1 MNIHDIQRC
10 FALVCAT
17 GGIVC
22 IAAILLY
29 AARHQLRQLF
39 DRWLALG
46 RLGQCVSLLMLTV
59 FVLYGGTKPPAATNE
74 PPDGVCGEATTNEP
88 QDVVAGVFA
97 GELAGVGNVG
107 LCQEWGSGV
116 LTACQKED
124 TTFHPVHL
132 GDGKRST
139 ESFSSSGED
148 TASPFSFASTPLT
161 IASVTN
167 WTARGA
173 YGDWQRIDFPDGFAF
188 PSGTNLLT
196 GVTLFAWGE
205 LRESLRSDGALAV
218 GPRQSA
224 TTGTSSLRIATLPS
238 PVSLEPGASSVAYG
252 LTASNSYLFSWQ
264 NACVNRDATNR
275 VDASI
280 ELFRSG
286 AILITTQPTNQP
298 TNQLTNYLPPR
309 PPEGFVGSGHDTN
322 WLAAAFSPADYTAI
336 TNKGYEAWLMED
348 CVGINEQNG
357 LYKATITVHSMP
369 PNGEPCYLVCGPY
382 KVVVTAPGAYS
393 FPLEVFENYTARTY
407 PRAVPL
413 SVEYD
418 DGYRGMDT
426 LLGAP
431 LPQNNAPRLMGMGL
445 PHVLPIYLPASMY
458 AWPDRIP
465 LSEALGRVITIWCN
479 LSLAAR
485 AVWHSEAGVIMLRW
499 TPPSEAEIL
508 SVYAAD
514 RISFEKLTGKGSCS
528 CSVEVYDDII
538 NGCCCLDCTG
548 EDCTCGCDCP
558 RHSSGGGGTNQPP
571 NLISQP

>member
-1 MNIHDIQRC
+1 MNIHDIQHV
-10 FALVCAT
+10 FTLVCAA

-46 RLGQCVSLLMLTV
+46 RLCQCVSLLMLTV

-74 PPDGVCGEATTNEP
+74 PPAMMSSVKMVTESGEAESFPLLPKAT
-88 QDVVAGVFA
+88 
-97 GELAGVGNVG
+97 
-107 LCQEWGSGV
+107 
-116 LTACQKED
+116 
-124 TTFHPVHL
+124 
-132 GDGKRST
+132 RST
-139 ESFSSSGED
+139 DNE
-148 TASPFSFASTPLT
+148 TQASMVPSVGRNSARGALSLQAEGIPLPH
-161 IASVTN
+161 SVTN

-205 LRESLRSDGALAV
+205 LRESLRSDGVIAV
-218 GPRQSA
+218 DLGSDDSGQSA
-224 TTGTSSLRIATLPS
+224 TTGTSSLRIAALPHC
-238 PVSLEPGASSVAYG
+238 VSLEPGASSVAYG

-309 PPEGFVGSGHDTN
+309 PPEGFFGSGQDTN
-322 WLAAAFSPADYTAI
+322 WLVAAFSPTDFAAI

-348 CVGINEQNG
+348 KVGINEQNG

-382 KVVVTAPGAYS
+382 KVIVTHPGEYS

-407 PRAVPL
+407 PTAVPL

-418 DGYRGMDT
+418 DGYRGMDA

-431 LPQNNAPRLMGMGL
+431 STRNSAPRLMGMGL
-445 PHVLPIYLPASMY
+445 PSVLPIYLPASMY

-465 LSEALGRVITIWCN
+465 LSEALGKVITIWCN
-479 LSLAAR
+479 LSLAAQ
-485 AVWHSEAGVIMLRW
+485 AVWHSEAGVITMGWVAPTR
-499 TPPSEAEIL
+499 AEIL
-508 SVYAAD
+508 SILAAD
-514 RISFEKLTGKGSCS
+514 RISFEKLSARGSCS
-528 CSVEVYDDII
+528 CSVEVYDDTI

-548 EDCTCGCDCP
+548 EDCTCGCDCL
-558 RHSSGGGGTNQPP
+558 RHCSSGGGTNQPP
-571 NLISQP
+571 NSTSQP